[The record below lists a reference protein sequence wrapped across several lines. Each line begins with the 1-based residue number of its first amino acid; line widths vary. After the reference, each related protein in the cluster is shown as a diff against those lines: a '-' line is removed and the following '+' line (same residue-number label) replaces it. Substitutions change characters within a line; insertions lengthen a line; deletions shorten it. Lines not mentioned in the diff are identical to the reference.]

1 MEHFF
6 LSHLK
11 EQAEED
17 IRVLFPVFF
26 QLSVRKNTAV
36 RYSFLTSCVDKHN
49 VVISIY

>member
-11 EQAEED
+11 GLAEED
-17 IRVLFPVFF
+17 VRFMLLVFI

-36 RYSFLTSCVDKHN
+36 RNSSLTSHVNRHN